1 MNKSAASSGKIGTA
15 ASFMLLQMGRTRLV
29 QRTGCGGRLGGL
41 QGNDFP
47 SFACVYVLWAFFFA
61 GLTVV
66 GLHCGEEAE
75 CKRVAC
81 HQFVGAG
88 LRSHCQRRCRASPR
102 NLRKN
107 FSWYQK
113 QGVNIGRFVTSICW
127 DDTDSGRIV
136 CKNLGMRFRRD
147 MRHQQAAILRQS
159 ETCRDRAVR
168 EWISGEVH
176 FSGLLCSW
184 SAALFHC
191 FWTSV
196 LWRLVR
202 EARPHVIFNQ
212 AVQLI
217 QS

>member
-1 MNKSAASSGKIGTA
+1 MTQI
-15 ASFMLLQMGRTRLV
+15 Q
-29 QRTGCGGRLGGL
+29 
-41 QGNDFP
+41 
-47 SFACVYVLWAFFFA
+47 
-61 GLTVV
+61 
-66 GLHCGEEAE
+66 EE
-75 CKRVAC
+75 
-81 HQFVGAG
+81 
-88 LRSHCQRRCRASPR
+88 L
-102 NLRKN
+102 
-107 FSWYQK
+107 
-113 QGVNIGRFVTSICW
+113 
-127 DDTDSGRIV
+127 

-159 ETCRDRAVR
+159 GTCRDRAVR